1 MQKSIGVL
9 LFLWCL
15 GFLWAEEPRRYVEF
29 GVDAGG
35 GFGNN
40 YIGFNDIF
48 NYRKTIYIDLNKVP
62 LNDITLMGNVQADT
76 FMNINFGER
85 FTFGIFAGVE
95 ALFYSSLPK
104 SLFQLLIQGNANKH
118 LFEGN
123 IAVGASVFTDVGIK
137 TAVQL
142 GRLRVTFKPSM
153 YVPLLYMPVSDSSY
167 IFNTQNGITL
177 GGTVALDM
185 YTVIS
190 LENGLSIAG
199 DDLMEILKGDAK
211 GFDFSLAGEYG
222 LLPILDVGM
231 VISHIPLI
239 PALLHHEMR
248 MELSYTFAVDN
259 LYDTLIDGDFALND
273 PVSDSTYRD
282 DASFRV
288 FRPLRFDCYALFKP
302 VGTSLFVLKPNIGL
316 SFLTIYGNTPCF
328 NVGLEGQMNIMR
340 FFSVALGTGYTER
353 LWKHRLALG
362 LNLRVVE
369 LDAEVSLQAPQLTS
383 SFNLEGLGVSVGL
396 RFGF

>member
-1 MQKSIGVL
+1 M
-9 LFLWCL
+9 FFWCL

-29 GVDAGG
+29 GVDAEG

-40 YIGFNDIF
+40 YIGFKDIF
-48 NYRKTIYIDLNKVP
+48 NYRKTVYIDLNQVP
-62 LNDITLMGNVQADT
+62 LNDITLIGYVQADT

-85 FTFGIFAGVE
+85 FTFGVFAGVE

-142 GRLRVTFKPSM
+142 GKLRVTFKPSM

-167 IFNTQNGITL
+167 IFDTRNEITL

-199 DDLMEILKGDAK
+199 DDLMGILASDAK
-211 GFDFSLAGEYG
+211 GFDFSLAGEYE
-222 LLPILDVGM
+222 LFPILDVGT

-239 PALLHHEMR
+239 PALLHHAMR
-248 MELSYTFAVDN
+248 TELSYTFAVDN
-259 LYDTLIDGDFALND
+259 LYKTLIDGGFALND
-273 PVSDSTYRD
+273 PTVDSTYRD

-302 VGTSLFVLKPNIGL
+302 AGTSLFVLKPNIGL

-328 NVGLEGQMNIMR
+328 NGGIEGQVNIRR

-362 LNLRVVE
+362 LNLRVIE
-369 LDAEVSLQAPQLTS
+369 LDAEVSLQAPQFTS